1 MKKEIVISG
10 MMCEHCAAHVK
21 SALESVAGVKSVQVI
36 LADKKAI
43 VETDGNVEN
52 SLLSDAVIKAGYK
65 VVSIS
70 D

>member
-21 SALESVAGVKSVQVI
+21 NALETVTGVKSVQVI

-43 VETDGNVEN
+43 VESEGNIEN
-52 SLLSDAVIKAGYK
+52 SALGDAVTKAGYK
-65 VVSIS
+65 VVSIN